1 MHFSAL
7 RCAGTTRAQPAC
19 SFIERRRFEIAR
31 NPTREASVRGTR
43 FIALRLPLRV
53 SAMHPSTTPQPPVS
67 GSDRDPI
74 FARIATVVRVTGLGR
89 TTIYRLM
96 AENKFPAQVRISR
109 RIVGWRWEDL
119 ERWSAT
125 QQGSTH

>member
-1 MHFSAL
+1 M
-7 RCAGTTRAQPAC
+7 
-19 SFIERRRFEIAR
+19 
-31 NPTREASVRGTR
+31 
-43 FIALRLPLRV
+43 RL
-53 SAMHPSTTPQPPVS
+53 SSTPQPLADRP
-67 GSDRDPI
+67 DRDPL

-109 RIVGWRWEDL
+109 RIVGWRWDDL

-125 QQGSTH
+125 QRASAH